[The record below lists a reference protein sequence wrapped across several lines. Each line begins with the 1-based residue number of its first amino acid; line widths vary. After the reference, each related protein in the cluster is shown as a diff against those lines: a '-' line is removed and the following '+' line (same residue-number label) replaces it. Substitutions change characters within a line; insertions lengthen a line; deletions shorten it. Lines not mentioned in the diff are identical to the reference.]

1 MIEFLNLETIA
12 EITAYIVTIASL
24 ITNRTNTPKDNGVV
38 KRLYSIIEFL
48 NLESVATLV
57 TTIVTVA
64 SGITAMTNTPK
75 DDGIVKFIYS
85 IIEFFALVNDKAK
98 QK

>member
-1 MIEFLNLETIA
+1 MIENLEAIA

-38 KRLYSIIEFL
+38 KRLYSIIEF
-48 NLESVATLV
+48 
-57 TTIVTVA
+57 
-64 SGITAMTNTPK
+64 
-75 DDGIVKFIYS
+75 
-85 IIEFFALVNDKAK
+85 FALVNDKAK

>member
-1 MIEFLNLETIA
+1 M
-12 EITAYIVTIASL
+12 
-24 ITNRTNTPKDNGVV
+24 
-38 KRLYSIIEFL
+38 IEFL

-64 SGITAMTNTPK
+64 SAITATTNTPK

-85 IIEFFALVNDKAK
+85 II
-98 QK
+98 

>member
-1 MIEFLNLETIA
+1 M
-12 EITAYIVTIASL
+12 V
-24 ITNRTNTPKDNGVV
+24 
-38 KRLYSIIEFL
+38 EFL

-64 SGITAMTNTPK
+64 SGITATTTTPK

>member
-1 MIEFLNLETIA
+1 M
-12 EITAYIVTIASL
+12 
-24 ITNRTNTPKDNGVV
+24 
-38 KRLYSIIEFL
+38 IEFL

-57 TTIVTVA
+57 TTIVTAA
-64 SGITAMTNTPK
+64 SAITATTNTPK

>member
-1 MIEFLNLETIA
+1 M
-12 EITAYIVTIASL
+12 
-24 ITNRTNTPKDNGVV
+24 
-38 KRLYSIIEFL
+38 IEFL